1 MNKKILFNLIGIFV
15 SGLALA
21 SSNFSTNQ
29 QIQQLE
35 PNFTQQLPAANKE
48 NFLGD
53 IAPPPPPPP
62 SNVASTF
69 QSAKAVIPVAKTE
82 PIDQELDK
90 IERGKR
96 AKLVN
101 ELMDINYETKLP
113 PKQLYDRPD
122 TKANKHLP
130 PVYFKSYYLYLAFQA
145 VERNNSQELRAVLS
159 KFDFRNGQN
168 IEGDTVLMYAIE
180 YQNLDIARILLAKG
194 ANVNAVNNRKRT
206 ALHYAATLGDME
218 AIKLL
223 LTMGADMTLTDDRG
237 KTPVDYARINNH
249 LDAMMLMI
257 NYAE

>member
-1 MNKKILFNLIGIFV
+1 MNKKILLLFNLV
-15 SGLALA
+15 SAIATA
-21 SSNFSTNQ
+21 SSNNGQ
-29 QIQQLE
+29 MQELK
-35 PNFTQQLPAANKE
+35 PNFTQQLTPASKE
-48 NFLGD
+48 NFLGE

-62 SNVASTF
+62 TLAPTQAISQA
-69 QSAKAVIPVAKTE
+69 AVPAKTA
-82 PIDQELDK
+82 PSGPTDAELDK

-96 AKLVN
+96 ARLIN

-122 TKANKHLP
+122 LKANRHLP
-130 PVYFKSYYLYLAFQA
+130 PVYFKSYYLYMAFQA
-145 VERNNSQELRAVLS
+145 VEKNDLQELRAVLS

-180 YQNLDIARILLAKG
+180 YQNLDIARVLLAKG
-194 ANVNAVNNRKRT
+194 AYVNAVNNRKRT

-223 LTMGADMTLTDDRG
+223 LTMGADMTLKDDRG